1 MARRRHHIVRNVI
14 LIIVLAVVVCAA
26 VLGVGAAHVYT
37 QSLEART
44 QYVTLSQEISSG
56 DVDGAKTTTSELKA
70 SIGEIVSELDS
81 PLWTIA
87 GKLPVLGTE
96 VSTARAL
103 ASTASTLVNDAISP
117 VVEDMSTLQND
128 GAIDSAGEV
137 SVSGLLSNPVDT
149 TSMLSSISS
158 AESIVS
164 ACQETV
170 SALPASQIPQLES
183 AREEMT
189 SGLTSTDTTL
199 GEYSSQLEAVSQATS
214 SLSSLVSSATG
225 A

>member
-96 VSTARAL
+96 VSTARTL

-117 VVEDMSTLQND
+117 VVEGMSTLQDD
-128 GAIDSAGEV
+128 GAIDSDGAV

-149 TSMLSSISS
+149 TSMLSSVSS

-164 ACQETV
+164 AC
-170 SALPASQIPQLES
+170 
-183 AREEMT
+183 
-189 SGLTSTDTTL
+189 
-199 GEYSSQLEAVSQATS
+199 
-214 SLSSLVSSATG
+214 
-225 A
+225 